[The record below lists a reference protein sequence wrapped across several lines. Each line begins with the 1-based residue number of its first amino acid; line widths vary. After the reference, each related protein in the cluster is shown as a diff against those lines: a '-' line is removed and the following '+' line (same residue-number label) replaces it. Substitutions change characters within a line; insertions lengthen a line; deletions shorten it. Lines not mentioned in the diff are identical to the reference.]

1 MLAKGVYVEDY
12 MKLSIREYD
21 VPEPKAG
28 EVMIKTKAVGL
39 CCWDSWLY
47 RGVNAPGP
55 YPYIIGHEGVGVVEK
70 VGEGVTDL
78 KPGDNV
84 SCLSG
89 NNEMMCEY
97 ATVPAAGLVK
107 LPDHVEDWSKVVY
120 EPACCVT
127 NLVNITDIHMG
138 DHVVLVGAGYMGLQT
153 LQVLTRASQAGRIT
167 VFELRED
174 RRKMAEKYAD
184 DFGNHDYFHVYDPE
198 SEEGKKA
205 IAEIIA
211 EGGADVCIDFGASDS
226 GFHLADSM
234 TKQAGKLTIGSF
246 HRSDVTFNGTKW
258 HLGGLYVYNLAPMSN
273 PHFKEM
279 CPRTYSMIKRGVL
292 NPGEFVTH
300 TAYYEDMEA
309 MENMFQRACDK
320 GDNYM
325 KGVIMFTK

>member
-1 MLAKGVYVEDY
+1 MLAKGVFVEDY

-21 VPEPKAG
+21 VPEPGAND
-28 EVMIKTKAVGL
+28 VMIKTMACGL

-55 YPYIIGHEGVGVVEK
+55 YPYIIGHEGVGIVER
-70 VGEGVTDL
+70 VGSEVKSL
-78 KPGDNV
+78 KPGDKV
-84 SCLSG
+84 FCGSG

-97 ATVPAAGLVK
+97 STVPEAGLVRI
-107 LPDHVEDWSKVVY
+107 PDDVTDY
-120 EPACCVT
+120 EHYVFEPTCCVT
-127 NLVNITDIHMG
+127 NLLNITDIHMG
-138 DHVVLVGAGYMGLQT
+138 DHVVLVGAGYMGLLT
-153 LQVLTRASQAGRIT
+153 LQALTRASQAGRIT

-174 RRKMAEKYAD
+174 RRKMAEAY
-184 DFGNHDYFHVYDPE
+184 GPTEVLDPE
-198 SEEGKKA
+198 SEEGKKV
-205 IAEIIA
+205 IADIIA
-211 EGGADVCIDFGASDS
+211 AGGADVCIDFGASDS

-273 PHFKEM
+273 PHFKEIV
-279 CPRTYSMIKRGVL
+279 PRTWSMIKRGVFE
-292 NPGEFVTH
+292 PGKLVTH
-300 TAYYEDMEA
+300 TAYFEDMEA

-320 GDNYM
+320 KDGYM

>member
-1 MLAKGVYVEDY
+1 MLAKGVFVEDY

-21 VPEPKAG
+21 VPEPGAND
-28 EVMIKTKAVGL
+28 VMIKTMACGL

-55 YPYIIGHEGVGVVEK
+55 YPYIIGHEGVGIVER
-70 VGEGVTDL
+70 VGSEVKSL
-78 KPGDNV
+78 KPGDKV
-84 SCLSG
+84 FCGSG

-97 ATVPAAGLVK
+97 STVPEAGLVRI
-107 LPDHVEDWSKVVY
+107 PDDVTDY
-120 EPACCVT
+120 EHYVFEPTCCVT
-127 NLVNITDIHMG
+127 NLLNITDIHMG
-138 DHVVLVGAGYMGLQT
+138 DHVVLVGAGYMGLLT
-153 LQVLTRASQAGRIT
+153 LQALTRASQAGRIT

-174 RRKMAEKYAD
+174 RRRMAEAY
-184 DFGNHDYFHVYDPE
+184 GPTEVLDPE
-198 SEEGKKA
+198 SEEGKKV
-205 IAEIIA
+205 IADIIA
-211 EGGADVCIDFGASDS
+211 AGGADVCIDFGASDS

-273 PHFKEM
+273 PHFKEIV
-279 CPRTYSMIKRGVL
+279 PRTWSMIKRGVFE
-292 NPGEFVTH
+292 PGKLVTH
-300 TAYYEDMEA
+300 TAYFEDMEA

-320 GDNYM
+320 KDGYM